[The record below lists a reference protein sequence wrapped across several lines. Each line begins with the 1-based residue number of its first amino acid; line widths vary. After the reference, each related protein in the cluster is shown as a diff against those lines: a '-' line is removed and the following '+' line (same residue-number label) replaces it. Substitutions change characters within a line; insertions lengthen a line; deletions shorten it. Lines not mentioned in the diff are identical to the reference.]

1 MFSVGGMLNIQ
12 ILKEYTS
19 WTHIH
24 AERISKLNEKCL
36 MILAIMV
43 ISFLSLKIIM
53 VRLRRGITVTLKAHR
68 QVPKKRCFEKYCSCD
83 KACQFW
89 ALLGTPWRSY
99 LENQTI
105 GDKFINNQV
114 QLFIPG
120 GPKKKQK
127 KNTYKTETFLLFG
140 KIVKKLIITGITIIN
155 SIITKW
161 KTILWWTN
169 SIN

>member
-68 QVPKKRCFEKYCSCD
+68 QVPKKRCSEKYCSCD
-83 KACQFW
+83 KACQFR

-120 GPKKKQK
+120 GPKKKK
-127 KNTYKTETFLLFG
+127 K
-140 KIVKKLIITGITIIN
+140 KKKRL
-155 SIITKW
+155 
-161 KTILWWTN
+161 
-169 SIN
+169 

>member
-53 VRLRRGITVTLKAHR
+53 VRLRRGITVTLKAHW

-120 GPKKKQK
+120 GPKKKK
-127 KNTYKTETFLLFG
+127 KKKTP
-140 KIVKKLIITGITIIN
+140 IKLKL
-155 SIITKW
+155 SYCLEKLW
-161 KTILWWTN
+161 K
-169 SIN
+169 S